1 MVELLTVKCSWKSL
15 NRRGLVRLMAATVC
29 CLLLMTSLRAEARRI
44 ERLRLEPVTMAE
56 MSALL
61 GQGDALHGALT
72 KQDDEQTEVVL
83 RDLQI
88 AIAKTVQASSKLKI
102 HERSHL
108 LKILDSMGE
117 NLEIARNSGSDERR
131 ERLAEVFNML
141 ANLVRIYAVEP
152 RFKIFFCSRDKMTW
166 VQTKPRGVYPFPE
179 MGERDCALRA
189 P

>member
-1 MVELLTVKCSWKSL
+1 
-15 NRRGLVRLMAATVC
+15 
-29 CLLLMTSLRAEARRI
+29 
-44 ERLRLEPVTMAE
+44 MAE
-56 MSALL
+56 ISALL

-72 KQDDEQTEVVL
+72 KQDDEQVEVVL

-88 AIAKTVQASSKLKI
+88 AIARAVQASKRLKI
-102 HERSHL
+102 HEQSHL
-108 LKILDSMGE
+108 LKILESMAE
-117 NLEIARNSGSDERR
+117 NLEIARNSGADERR